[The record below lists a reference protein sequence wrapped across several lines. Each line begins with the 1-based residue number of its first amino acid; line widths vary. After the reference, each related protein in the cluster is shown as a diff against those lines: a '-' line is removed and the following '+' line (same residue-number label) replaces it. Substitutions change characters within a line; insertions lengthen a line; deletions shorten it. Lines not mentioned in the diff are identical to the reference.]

1 MSKSSSAKPT
11 TPVQAPVG
19 LFRNAGSGDNRE
31 VTVRYGLIVEDL
43 PDARD
48 WLIAAM
54 GEAFPGI
61 EIETAATL
69 AEARVRAASRLPQVA
84 LIDIGLPDGFG
95 IDLIDELNCN
105 HPEVLSVV
113 TSVFDDDTHLFSALG
128 AGASGYL
135 LKDQSREDLTGM
147 LQRIV
152 EGEPPL
158 SPAIARR
165 LLGFFGPRESGD
177 GLRAE
182 VPGMSPGEAP
192 RGQRDVSFDE
202 SDGTH
207 LTSRERDVLGLI
219 AKGYTTAKVA
229 EFLGIT
235 HNTASGYVKTIYRK
249 LNISSRAEAALE
261 ASRRGIVSH
270 DAS

>member
-1 MSKSSSAKPT
+1 MSKSFLFQPAQRSA
-11 TPVQAPVG
+11 A
-19 LFRNAGSGDNRE
+19 SGGKETLGNGVD
-31 VTVRYGLIVEDL
+31 VRYGLIVEDL

-48 WLIAAM
+48 WLQAAL
-54 GEAFPGI
+54 GQAFPGL
-61 EIETAATL
+61 EIETAASL
-69 AEARVRAASRLPQVA
+69 AEAREHTARRLPQVA
-84 LIDIGLPDGFG
+84 LIDIGLPDGSG
-95 IDLIDELNCN
+95 IDLIGELNRA

-135 LKDQSREDLTGM
+135 LKDQSCEDLTQL

-165 LLGFFGPRESGD
+165 LLGFFGPREG
-177 GLRAE
+177 GREGARGAIPA
-182 VPGMSPGEAP
+182 VSPQTQSADDDTT
-192 RGQRDVSFDE
+192 R
-202 SDGTH
+202 
-207 LTSRERDVLGLI
+207 LTNRERDVLGLI

-229 EFLGIT
+229 EFLDIT
-235 HNTASGYVKTIYRK
+235 RNTASGYVKVIYRK

-261 ASRRGIVSH
+261 ASRRGIISPEVS
-270 DAS
+270 